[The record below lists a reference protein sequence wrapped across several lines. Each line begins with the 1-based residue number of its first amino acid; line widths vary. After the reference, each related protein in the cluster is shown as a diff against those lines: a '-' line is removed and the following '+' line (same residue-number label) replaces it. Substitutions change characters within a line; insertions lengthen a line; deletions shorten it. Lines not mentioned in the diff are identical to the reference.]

1 MSHTLALELNENS
14 SAQEIA
20 AENGLVRI
28 VFNVLQSFNPP
39 KDTVKLS
46 VPKWVTAL
54 LLVLDHLLKYKVM
67 IHADAP
73 GGAATTADTSSCVAV
88 KSNLALSD
96 GENPEV
102 ELERD
107 KNLLVGILWR
117 PTGYMT
123 TDEQWT
129 TAVVT
134 SLLHMQLPSATPQ
147 AVLQLHA

>member
-14 SAQEIA
+14 SGQEIV
-20 AENGLVRI
+20 AENGLIRI
-28 VFNVLQSFNPP
+28 VFNFLQSFNPP
-39 KDTVKLS
+39 KYTVKLS

-54 LLVLDHLLKYKVM
+54 LFVLDHLLQYKVM

-73 GGAATTADTSSCVAV
+73 GGAATTAATSSCVAV
-88 KSNLALSD
+88 MSNA
-96 GENPEV
+96 ENPEV
-102 ELERD
+102 EFERD
-107 KNLLVGILWR
+107 QNLLVGILRR

-123 TDEQWT
+123 TYEQWT